1 MEEQN
6 GIVDTTAAAAP
17 NPHTN
22 RRTAAIDVL
31 TRALLSPPSISLS
44 IQGKDSHN
52 ANRDESTIATEAEE
66 AASNAVAAAASAA
79 RSFLDTTSSVYVLG
93 ADTTTSIAI
102 NTSATSPTNAAG
114 GQSNSNHND
123 NMPKIFG
130 CWNFLHQA
138 MNEIE
143 RFEDEQNHAA
153 LTAAA
158 AAATSTTTNNN
169 INININT
176 PPSLLSETRLLAE
189 FAVKVARRS
198 DDLDR
203 QKVAT
208 CVENF
213 CGSTTSNNA
222 AASASASGKENAN
235 TDYTSSGNASSN
247 DTNDRIPKGRLDANY
262 KTDGTS
268 TSNSTTTTTAD
279 SNSNITI
286 TNANHNS
293 GRHDIHV
300 LLPHLVRANAEI
312 REIVTGRIAAFSLQ
326 PPSPLSMHSS
336 SSNSTNISNT
346 TAFADPLVVESF
358 CRFLAANAVSNGAE
372 RLRRFLNDWIIPGAT
387 ADDNSV
393 SPSNAGASATTST
406 SPLGGKRQRLSPGGS
421 NKRLLH
427 HRLPPYS
434 LACVLY
440 HVATEAEMIPPSSSS
455 EDDDDDDDSAS
466 ASASSTATAR
476 TISPLGTIDVLQQ
489 LSLPVMANVLLG
501 PVLRDALQS
510 KQLKRQLKQH
520 REHLQQLQQQ
530 QQQQPPS
537 PLPEIDENGD
547 DMDDRTIAMGLRA
560 ILKWCTATDLS
571 LAQTKHIGSKVQV
584 GKMKPQPEKV
594 QRIHF

>member
-1 MEEQN
+1 LN
-6 GIVDTTAAAAP
+6 ADT
-17 NPHTN
+17 
-22 RRTAAIDVL
+22 
-31 TRALLSPPSISLS
+31 
-44 IQGKDSHN
+44 
-52 ANRDESTIATEAEE
+52 
-66 AASNAVAAAASAA
+66 
-79 RSFLDTTSSVYVLG
+79 
-93 ADTTTSIAI
+93 TTTSIAI
-102 NTSATSPTNAAG
+102 NTSATSPNNAAG
-114 GQSNSNHND
+114 QSNNNNNDND

-153 LTAAA
+153 V
-158 AAATSTTTNNN
+158 TSTTTNNN
-169 INININT
+169 NNT
-176 PPSLLSETRLLAE
+176 PPSLLPETRLLAE

-222 AASASASGKENAN
+222 ASVSVSATTANNSHAATATASASAGGKENAN
-235 TDYTSSGNASSN
+235 TDSTSGNASSN
-247 DTNDRIPKGRLDANY
+247 DSSNDSRPDRIPKGRLDANH
-262 KTDGTS
+262 KTDHQNDGTS
-268 TSNSTTTTTAD
+268 TSTSTSNTTATAD
-279 SNSNITI
+279 NNLN
-286 TNANHNS
+286 TNQSS

-300 LLPHLVRANAEI
+300 LLPHLVRANAEL
-312 REIVTGRIAAFSLQ
+312 REIVTGRIAAFSFNGGHQQ
-326 PPSPLSMHSS
+326 PPSPLSMPSS
-336 SSNSTNISNT
+336 SSSSTITNT

-358 CRFLAANAVSNGAE
+358 CQFLAANAVSNGAE
-372 RLRRFLNDWIIPGAT
+372 RLGRFLNDWIIPGAT
-387 ADDNSV
+387 DDDNSV
-393 SPSNAGASATTST
+393 SPSNIASAATTTTGPLHALHTGAGAANEA
-406 SPLGGKRQRLSPGGS
+406 GGKRKRLSPSG

-440 HVATEAEMIPPSSSS
+440 HVATEAEIIPPSFSSS
-455 EDDDDDDDSAS
+455 SDDDDSAS
-466 ASASSTATAR
+466 GSASSTSTATAR
-476 TISPLGTIDVLQQ
+476 TISPIGTIDVLQR

-501 PVLRDALQS
+501 PVLHDALQS
-510 KQLKRQLKQH
+510 KQLKRQMKQH
-520 REHLQQLQQQ
+520 RQHLHQQLQQQ

-537 PLPEIDENGD
+537 PLPETDENGD

-584 GKMKPQPEKV
+584 GETA
-594 QRIHF
+594 HGY

>member
-6 GIVDTTAAAAP
+6 GIVDPTAAVAAP

-31 TRALLSPPSISLS
+31 TRALLSPPSISIP
-44 IQGKDSHN
+44 IQGKDSED
-52 ANRDESTIATEAEE
+52 ANRDESTTATKAEE

-102 NTSATSPTNAAG
+102 NTSATSPNNAAG
-114 GQSNSNHND
+114 GQSNNNNNNS
-123 NMPKIFG
+123 MPKIFG

-153 LTAAA
+153 ST
-158 AAATSTTTNNN
+158 AAATSTNNSIDN
-169 INININT
+169 IT

-213 CGSTTSNNA
+213 CGSTTPNNAA
-222 AASASASGKENAN
+222 AASASASGKENAI
-235 TDYTSSGNASSN
+235 TDSTSSRGNASSN
-247 DTNDRIPKGRLDANY
+247 DTNGRIPKGRLVAND

-268 TSNSTTTTTAD
+268 TGTSNSTTSPTAD
-279 SNSNITI
+279 SNS
-286 TNANHNS
+286 TNANRNS

-326 PPSPLSMHSS
+326 PPSPLSMPSS
-336 SSNSTNISNT
+336 LSNSTNISKT
-346 TAFADPLVVESF
+346 TAFADPLVVETF

-393 SPSNAGASATTST
+393 SPSNAGAASATTST
-406 SPLGGKRQRLSPGGS
+406 SPLGGKRQRLSPGGR

-440 HVATEAEMIPPSSSS
+440 HVATEAEMIPPSTSS
-455 EDDDDDDDSAS
+455 EDDEDDDDGSAS
-466 ASASSTATAR
+466 ASASSTVTAR

-501 PVLRDALQS
+501 PVLHDALQS

-520 REHLQQLQQQ
+520 REHLQQQQQQQ
-530 QQQQPPS
+530 QQQQPASS
-537 PLPEIDENGD
+537 PPPEVDESGD

-584 GKMKPQPEKV
+584 GEKKPQ
-594 QRIHF
+594 Q